1 MTARYY
7 GFNRGDIEV
16 TVGTASTSKD
26 VEAVVQDSVSGLT
39 KRDIVDEALVRIA
52 QAILQDRVT
61 AYP

>member
-16 TVGTASTSKD
+16 TVGTSTTSKN
-26 VEAVVQDSVSGLT
+26 VELVITDGVAGLT

-52 QAILQDRVT
+52 QSVLQDRTT

>member
-16 TVGTASTSKD
+16 TVNTSTTSKD
-26 VEAVVQDSVSGLT
+26 VETVVQDSVSGLT
-39 KRDIVDEALVRIA
+39 KRDIVDEALVRIG

>member
-16 TVGTASTSKD
+16 AVGTATTSKN
-26 VEAVVQDSVSGLT
+26 VELVVQDGVAGLT
-39 KRDIVDEALVRIA
+39 KRDIDEALIRITGA
-52 QAILQDRVT
+52 VLQDRGT